1 MRPALPWTFSNM
13 LRHPPAPPGSGRQ
26 VCKEGHGRAPG
37 FCSEDYYA
45 AWNKSF
51 PLSGTRILHLQ
62 EERVGL
68 GILKS
73 LPELRVGQPTLFLL
87 FFFYVIYQTSL
98 LECWYFTNSQGVF
111 VSASCRQQTA
121 AYQPQNSG
129 SIWNKTYSSHTER
142 GRLAPQPC
150 VDLLGVPSGLPGQAP
165 PWGSAV
171 HVSLL
176 PLLSWT
182 SSPGPACPSQ
192 AESKRASGNA
202 QGLLRS
208 RLETVRCHFRLIL
221 LAKASHMMNPRL
233 TKSGHEIH
241 NVTWRRAWIR
251 REGRTGAL
259 T

>member
-1 MRPALPWTFSNM
+1 M
-13 LRHPPAPPGSGRQ
+13 LRHPPRHPPAPPGSGRQ

-121 AYQPQNSG
+121 AYQPQNPG
-129 SIWNKTYSSHTER
+129 GIRNITVTAHT
-142 GRLAPQPC
+142 LN
-150 VDLLGVPSGLPGQAP
+150 GQAGSSAMCRPAGGSLWAAGPGTSVGQCCPRVSP
-165 PWGSAV
+165 PPPLVDQQPRPGMSFPGREQEGQRKRARSPEV
-171 HVSLL
+171 QAGNCAL
-176 PLLSWT
+176 PL
-182 SSPGPACPSQ
+182 SPYSIGQSKSHDESQ
-192 AESKRASGNA
+192 
-202 QGLLRS
+202 
-208 RLETVRCHFRLIL
+208 T
-221 LAKASHMMNPRL
+221 
-233 TKSGHEIH
+233 HEI
-241 NVTWRRAWIR
+241 
-251 REGRTGAL
+251 RT
-259 T
+259 